1 MHSKTAIKIININ
14 GQKIVLNTL
23 YEVYKTKKT
32 QKDRS
37 EFERTIGKNLVAGF
51 KKDINN
57 LVKKLLS
64 LKSFNSATYDKY
76 FSILTEATDAYILG
90 NYQATIACC
99 GIAAEIITLDL
110 VIKNKPAI
118 VSEETFDHMSQQSKL
133 IILLM
138 TLKIKQSTY
147 QKLDKIRTIR
157 NKYIH
162 QTASLKDHEK
172 DAKICFNHLIEIIK
186 ITYKPI

>member
-1 MHSKTAIKIININ
+1 MHSKTAIKIVDIN

-23 YEVYKTKKT
+23 YEVYKTKRT

-37 EFERTIGKNLVAGF
+37 EFERNIGKNLVAGF
-51 KKDINN
+51 KRDINN

-76 FSILTEATDAYILG
+76 FSILTEATDAFILG

-99 GIAAEIITLDL
+99 GIASEIITLDIVL
-110 VIKNKPAI
+110 KNKPAS
-118 VSEETFDHMSQQSKL
+118 VAKGTFDHMSQQSKL
-133 IILLM
+133 ILLLM
-138 TLKIKQSTY
+138 TKQIKQSTY
-147 QKLDKIRTIR
+147 HKLDEIRNIR

-162 QTASLKDHEK
+162 QTASLQDHEE
-172 DAKICFNHLIEIIK
+172 DAKTCFNHLIEIIK
-186 ITYKPI
+186 VTYKPV